1 MRSFAGNPCDGHTLK
16 EALEQVEILTDLRP
30 GLAVVDRGHGVEATR
45 VLSSGTRRGLPPK
58 RIADLRRRSAIEA
71 ETRHMKTDGRP
82 SRCPLK
88 GTRGDA
94 LCAAL
99 CACGHN
105 IRKTLA
111 HLKAWLASIVV
122 AILSAIYNIN
132 PQYQA
137 VSAT

>member
-30 GLAVVDRGHGVEATR
+30 GLAVVDRGHRVEATR

-88 GTRGDA
+88 GTIGA
-94 LCAAL
+94 VL

-122 AILSAIYNIN
+122 AILNAIYNIN